1 MAQRDIV
8 SQHDN
13 RRLLDLVAAYC
24 AACAEIARLSDRYA
38 SFEKHRPCNEKEL
51 EAAKTEF
58 DEAWRNL
65 EQIADHVA
73 ACAAHTLKGAQ
84 AKALVALA
92 YWRDQMADSAI
103 ARALCIDLVRLLAP
117 SGAAADQPPRSFV

>member
-38 SFEKHRPCNEKEL
+38 DVERNRPYDEEEL

-58 DEAWRNL
+58 DEAWHNI
-65 EQIADHVA
+65 EQIAHDVA

-84 AKALVALA
+84 AKALVKLA
-92 YWRDQMADSAI
+92 YWRDQMAHSAI
-103 ARALCIDLVRLLAP
+103 ARALCDDLVRLLARR
-117 SGAAADQPPRSFV
+117 SEANQSPRGFV